1 MKWPEIPEGKR
12 VHLLRPRKECID
24 MVLDT
29 DTYNEVDDQFALAYS
44 LLSDKVNLQAVYAA
58 PFYNSRASGPE
69 DGMVKSYEEI
79 KRVLAA
85 IHVSHECFA
94 FEGSRAYLKN
104 HDTPQDSPA
113 ARDLIKRAL
122 ARSDDDP
129 LYVAAIGCIT
139 NVASALLMEPRI
151 IDRIVIVWTAT
162 NEFSWPTASEFNI
175 MQDVCASQIIFD
187 SGVPLVLVP
196 AMGVSSHMMSTIWE
210 LRGCIGGKNR
220 LCDTLC
226 DLFEAY
232 SDNHFGWAK
241 EIWDIA
247 AIAWLVDPDMAPSE
261 LVHIPWLSEA
271 CRLSFDNNRHMCRVV
286 RTLHRSDIFGDMFA
300 RLADADN
307 IISEC
312 QSARMAWEQTTAKEK

>member
-1 MKWPEIPEGKR
+1 MKWPAIPEEKR
-12 VHLLRPRKECID
+12 VHLLRPRKERID

-58 PFYNSRASGPE
+58 PFHNSRSSDPE
-69 DGMVKSYEEI
+69 DGMLKSFEEI
-79 KRVLAA
+79 KRVLST
-85 IHVSHECFA
+85 IHVPWEGFA
-94 FEGSRAYLKN
+94 FEGSRAYLVD
-104 HDTPQDSPA
+104 HETPADSPA
-113 ARDLIKRAL
+113 ARDLVKRAM
-122 ARSDDDP
+122 ARPEGDP
-129 LYVAAIGCIT
+129 LYVGAIGCIT
-139 NVASALLMEPRI
+139 NVASALLLEPEI

-162 NEFSWPTASEFNI
+162 NEFSWPTAREFNI
-175 MQDVCASQIIFD
+175 MQDIFASQIIFD
-187 SGVPLVLVP
+187 SGVPVVFVP

-226 DLFEAY
+226 DMFEAY

-261 LVHIPWLSEA
+261 LVHMPWLSEA

-286 RTLHRSDIFGDMFA
+286 RELHRSDIFGDMFA
-300 RLADADN
+300 RLADAEN
-307 IISEC
+307 II
-312 QSARMAWEQTTAKEK
+312 AKKR